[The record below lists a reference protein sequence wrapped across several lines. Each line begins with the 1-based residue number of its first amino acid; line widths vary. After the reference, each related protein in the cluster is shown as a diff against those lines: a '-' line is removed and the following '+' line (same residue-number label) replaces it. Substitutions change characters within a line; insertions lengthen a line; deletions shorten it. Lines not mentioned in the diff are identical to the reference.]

1 MAKFAVRARAV
12 DMLGRQQIAGIPT
25 AIHELFKNAHDAY
38 ATRVEVDYLRDLN
51 RLVVR
56 DNGLGMT
63 ESDFRDRWLALGT
76 ESKFGA
82 NADTLAKWTGP
93 EELPVRP
100 LMGEKGIGRLAI
112 ATIAPVTFVLSRAVR
127 PDGLHALTG
136 CLVCW
141 PLFELPG
148 LDISD
153 IEIPLRTFENYPNGA
168 DIEVMVEE
176 IKANIETIVDKLDV
190 RHRLLQLMEDCD
202 FDPVETDD
210 WFAQVAE
217 EIGED
222 NLTLTE
228 AQYGTH
234 FYLFECDESLLHDIG
249 DQGSDETET
258 ELASPIKRMLL
269 GFGNTMSSDRAP
281 PVRAEFR
288 DHKPTGNFD
297 ELIGGDEFFSA
308 DDLQSG
314 DHYFEGQFDE
324 FGQFRGT
331 LQIYRNEPMELTISW
346 PDAKGQ
352 PVACG
357 PFELR
362 LGMIQGLP
370 EESLLAPE
378 EYQRIDAKMRRF
390 GGLYVYR
397 DGIRILPYGMPDF
410 DWLGIEFRRTK
421 SARDWF
427 FSHRR
432 MAGYVALNRQENW
445 ALTEKAGREGFRQNR
460 AYRDMQAILENWF
473 QQVAKDFFRKQ
484 SERSPIYREILDS
497 KRREAEQLR
506 KRKEKVQDLKAQFRN
521 ELDVHLDKA
530 ESREYD
536 SVLDKFLEEA
546 LERFERGR
554 NSITPQM
561 KLEQR
566 QALSTEVL
574 AIEDRAVAM
583 IGGLTRSLQMSLP
596 RNFAPTKSDKSSYE
610 SYLDWL
616 GGFRDRKVE
625 PAIARIRTVSSELRE
640 QLGVRVSRSDRA
652 RNAIE
657 SESRRVES
665 YVSKLVSQIRSEST
679 SFKEAID
686 RRTKDLR
693 KEFLDGMESLQS
705 DLQRQ
710 NLDEMSDEAATE
722 IQRGIERKLDR
733 LFDAACC
740 ELQAMLDQLRG
751 ASEDIRR
758 ESLPDETIAALEG
771 RVGELEEQL
780 TFYNDLA
787 QAGSAVSILGHE
799 LENVVSG
806 LRAAIRDIKPW
817 ADGTPELNEV
827 YERLRTYYDHIDSY
841 VGLFSPLTR
850 RVRRKRVNV
859 TGASILA
866 YVQELFDER
875 FERSGIDLRVSDAF
889 RKWSVSSY
897 RSTLIAAV
905 VNIVDNAVYWIGSDR
920 HSEPWIEFDTHEDGI
935 VIRNGGPGVPRR
947 AARMIFEY
955 GMSNKPGGRG
965 MGLAISREAL
975 ASVGLKLELL
985 EEGTETRPAFAI
997 SPDNGD
1003 EDDD

>member
-63 ESDFRDRWLALGT
+63 EMDFRDRWLALGT

-82 NADTLAKWTGP
+82 NADMLAKWTGP
-93 EELPVRP
+93 EKLPVRP

-127 PDGLHALTG
+127 PDGLHSLTA
-136 CLVCW
+136 CMVCW

-153 IEIPLRTFENYPNGA
+153 IEIPLRTFEKYPSDA
-168 DIEVMVEE
+168 DVDAMIDE
-176 IKANIETIVDKLDV
+176 IKTNIKTLVNEHDV
-190 RHRLLQLMEDCD
+190 RDHLLQLMEDCD

-210 WFAQVAE
+210 WFAEVAE
-217 EIGED
+217 EVGED
-222 NLTLTE
+222 NLTLTD
-228 AQYGTH
+228 AHYGTH
-234 FYLFECDESLLHDIG
+234 FYLFQCEESLLHDIG
-249 DQGSDETET
+249 DQGRDETET

-269 GFGNTMSSDRAP
+269 GFGNTMAPNRAP

-288 DHKPTGNFD
+288 DHKPSGNFD
-297 ELIGGDEFFSA
+297 ELIGGGEFFTA
-308 DDLQSG
+308 DDLLSG
-314 DHYFEGQFDE
+314 DHYFEGRFDE
-324 FGQFRGT
+324 YGQFRGT
-331 LQIYRNEPMELTISW
+331 LQIYRNEPIELTISW

-362 LGMIQGLP
+362 LGVIQGKQ
-370 EESLLAPE
+370 EDSLLAPE
-378 EYQRIDAKMRRF
+378 EHNRIEEKMLRF

-397 DGIRILPYGMPDF
+397 DGIRILPYGLPDF

-421 SARDWF
+421 SASDWF

-484 SERSPIYREILDS
+484 SERSPIYREILES
-497 KRREAEQLR
+497 KRREAQQLR
-506 KRKEKVQDLKAQFRN
+506 KRKEKAQHLKAQFRS
-521 ELDVHLDKA
+521 ELNVHLDKV
-530 ESREYD
+530 ESCEYD
-536 SVLDKFLEEA
+536 SFVDSALKEA
-546 LERFERGR
+546 LECFERGR
-554 NSITPQM
+554 SSIQPQM
-561 KLEQR
+561 KREQR
-566 QALSTEVL
+566 HALSTEVL
-574 AIEDRAVAM
+574 AVEDRAIAK
-583 IGGLTRSLQMSLP
+583 IDGLARSLQISLP

-616 GGFRDRKVE
+616 EGFRDRRIE
-625 PAIARIRTVSSELRE
+625 PTVARIRAESAELRDK
-640 QLGVRVSRSDRA
+640 LGVRVSRSDRA

-657 SESRRVES
+657 SESKQIETL
-665 YVSKLVSQIRSEST
+665 VSKLVSEIRGEST
-679 SFKEAID
+679 SLKDAID

-693 KEFLDGMESLQS
+693 TEFFDQMESLKS

-710 NLDEMSDEAATE
+710 NLDEMSDESATE
-722 IQRGIERKLDR
+722 IQRGIERRLER
-733 LFDAACC
+733 LFDGTRG

-758 ESLPDETIAALEG
+758 DSLPDETIAALEG

-799 LENVVSG
+799 LDNVVSG

-866 YVQELFDER
+866 YVQELFDDR
-875 FERSGIDLRVSDAF
+875 FERSGVELRISDSF
-889 RKWSVSSY
+889 RKWSISSY

-947 AARMIFEY
+947 AAGMIFEY

-985 EEGTETRPAFAI
+985 EEGTETQPAFAI
-997 SPDNGD
+997 CPDSGD
-1003 EDDD
+1003 VVDE